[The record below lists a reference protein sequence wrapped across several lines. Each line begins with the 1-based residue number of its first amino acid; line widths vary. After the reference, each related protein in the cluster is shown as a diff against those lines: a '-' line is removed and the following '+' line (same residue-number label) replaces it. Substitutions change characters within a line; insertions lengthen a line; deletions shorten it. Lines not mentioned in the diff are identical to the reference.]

1 MFATKKQKKINA
13 FENVKVLSTKD
24 IYEKLGPRVP
34 QMKHTD
40 GVVVFGRRKL
50 DQVALGSDLANQS
63 MYDQEIEAQKQTQEQ
78 QNQEQEEETPDQ
90 ESDQE

>member
-63 MYDQEIEAQKQTQEQ
+63 MYDQEIEAQKQSQDQEP
-78 QNQEQEEETPDQ
+78 EKEKDTPDQ
-90 ESDQE
+90 EPDQE

>member
-13 FENVKVLSTKD
+13 FEHVKVLSTKD

-50 DQVALGSDLANQS
+50 DQVSLGSDLASQS
-63 MYDQEIEAQKQTQEQ
+63 MYDQEQELLKQS
-78 QNQEQEEETPDQ
+78 QEQEQENDKETPDQ
-90 ESDQE
+90 DPDQE